1 MARGGFIN
9 YRFVDGH
16 TVVFDEIGQNL
27 VKHVPFCAIDQM
39 SPPSWH
45 PSRFSAMCIA
55 DDVTGRSVTHGGRR
69 IVGVVASGQVQ
80 AAHLELVL
88 ISRALLS
95 LSLTA

>member
-27 VKHVPFCAIDQM
+27 VKRVPFCAIDQM

-45 PSRFSAMCIA
+45 PSPFIAMCIA
-55 DDVTGRSVTHGGRR
+55 DDVTGLSVTHGGRR
-69 IVGVVASGQVQ
+69 IVGVVAFGQVQ

-95 LSLTA
+95 LSSTA